1 MKTLITILLSFSLLI
16 LFSCVEGSKEA
27 SKAKKETVETI
38 TKNEMEDLTKWGI
51 ANYEGN
57 ILGGLNVGDTAP
69 DIKLDDENGNSVSLD
84 EKLKDGPVLLVFYRA
99 DWCPYCTKHLA
110 EFQEKI
116 NDISNTSNASVIAI
130 SPQTSQYSKALS
142 KKYGYTFPIL
152 YDIDHVAMKDY
163 KVFFR
168 VTEEYN
174 EKIFNYKGD
183 YIQTRN
189 DDTNPYMPVPATYM
203 IGQDKKIK
211 FVHYDVN
218 YKERADVDVALA
230 SVNN

>member
-1 MKTLITILLSFSLLI
+1 MKQLITLLTVLVTI
-16 LFSCVEGSKEA
+16 CLFSCSQGNKEE
-27 SKAKKETVETI
+27 SKAKSSTTNTTAI
-38 TKNEMEDLTKWGI
+38 TEAEDLTKYGI

-57 ILGGLNVGDTAP
+57 ILGGLKVGDTAP
-69 DIKLDDENGNSVSLD
+69 DFKLDDENGNSVSLD
-84 EKLKDGPVLLVFYRA
+84 EKLSDGPVLLVFYRA

-110 EFQEKI
+110 EFQDNI
-116 NDISNTSNASVIAI
+116 NDITEKGKASVIAI
-130 SPQTSQYSKALS
+130 SPQTSEYSKVVSDEHSLT
-142 KKYGYTFPIL
+142 YPIL

-174 EKIFNYKGD
+174 EKILKFKGD

-211 FVHYDVN
+211 YVHYNPDYKQRANVN
-218 YKERADVDVALA
+218 EAL
-230 SVNN
+230 SSIL